1 MNEGKYS
8 KIVAKMQVGA
18 IFHIQ
23 DIQRNVLP
31 KFTELCVEMPCCSH
45 SEANQQGSK
54 KLTETFYFVT
64 EFCYGSVVLIDAF
77 PNTRTVQVANP
88 KLSQCFNL
96 RDSSLGCHINAT
108 SCKRLEIQLY

>member
-1 MNEGKYS
+1 MNEGKYA

-64 EFCYGSVVLIDAF
+64 EFCYGSVDSFFEQLIRI
-77 PNTRTVQVANP
+77 N
-88 KLSQCFNL
+88 FN
-96 RDSSLGCHINAT
+96 
-108 SCKRLEIQLY
+108 